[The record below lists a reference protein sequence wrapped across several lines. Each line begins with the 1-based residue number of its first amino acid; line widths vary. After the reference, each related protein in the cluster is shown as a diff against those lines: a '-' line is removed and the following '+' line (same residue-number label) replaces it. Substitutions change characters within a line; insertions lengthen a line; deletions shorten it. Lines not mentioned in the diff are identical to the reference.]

1 LRKQLPA
8 KKEVRILRYNKGK
21 KVMNKKEQ
29 RMAITRAFR
38 EKLVE
43 TQGKE
48 FSFMEDDVMLIFDF
62 IKGGV
67 VYKGL
72 EYHRGMNEVF
82 NPVSRWADGHG
93 DNTKHFA
100 YEAICDM
107 LNDELEEIRAKV
119 EEQAMFEKINK
130 GLGIAK

>member
-1 LRKQLPA
+1 
-8 KKEVRILRYNKGK
+8 
-21 KVMNKKEQ
+21 MNKKEQ

-48 FSFMEDDVMLIFDF
+48 FSLDDVMLIFDF

-93 DNTKHFA
+93 NNDKHFA

-130 GLGIAK
+130 GLGITK

>member
-1 LRKQLPA
+1 
-8 KKEVRILRYNKGK
+8 
-21 KVMNKKEQ
+21 MNKKEQ

-48 FSFMEDDVMLIFDF
+48 FRFDEDDVMLIFDF

-82 NPVSRWADGHG
+82 NPVVQWAKGHG

-107 LNDELEEIRAKV
+107 LNDELEEIKAKV
-119 EEQAMFEKINK
+119 QEQAMFEKINK

>member
-1 LRKQLPA
+1 
-8 KKEVRILRYNKGK
+8 
-21 KVMNKKEQ
+21 MNKKEQ

-48 FSFMEDDVMLIFDF
+48 FRFDEDDVMLIFEF
-62 IKGGV
+62 IKDGV

-72 EYHRGMNEVF
+72 EYHRGMHEVF
-82 NPVSRWADGHG
+82 NPVARWADGHG

-100 YEAICDM
+100 YEAICDE
-107 LNDELEEIRAKV
+107 LNDELEEIRARV
-119 EEQAMFEKINK
+119 EERQCLKKSTKA
-130 GLGIAK
+130 LGWKKV

>member
-1 LRKQLPA
+1 
-8 KKEVRILRYNKGK
+8 
-21 KVMNKKEQ
+21 MNKKEQ

-38 EKLVE
+38 AKLVE
-43 TQGKE
+43 TQGNE
-48 FSFMEDDVMLIFDF
+48 FSFDEDDVMLIFDF
-62 IKGGV
+62 IKDGV

-72 EYHRGMNEVF
+72 EYHRGLGEVF
-82 NPVSRWADGHG
+82 NPVSRCAEGHG

-100 YEAICDM
+100 YEAICDE

>member
-1 LRKQLPA
+1 LLLRT
-8 KKEVRILRYNKGK
+8 EVRILRYNKEK

-48 FSFMEDDVMLIFDF
+48 FRFDEDDVMLIFEF
-62 IKGGV
+62 IKDGV

-72 EYHRGMNEVF
+72 EYHRGMHEVF
-82 NPVSRWADGHG
+82 NPVARWADGHG

-100 YEAICDM
+100 YEAICDE
-107 LNDELEEIRAKV
+107 LNEELEEIRARV
-119 EEQAMFEKINK
+119 EEQAMFEKINT
-130 GLGIAK
+130 GLGLEKSLK

>member
-1 LRKQLPA
+1 LLPEI
-8 KKEVRILRYNKGK
+8 EVLILRYKQRK

-48 FSFMEDDVMLIFDF
+48 FSFDEDDVMLIFDF
-62 IKGGV
+62 IKGGL

>member
-1 LRKQLPA
+1 
-8 KKEVRILRYNKGK
+8 
-21 KVMNKKEQ
+21 MNKKEQ

-43 TQGKE
+43 SQGPD
-48 FSFMEDDVMLIFDF
+48 FSFMEDDVMLIFDY
-62 IKGGV
+62 KKDGT

-72 EYHRGMNEVF
+72 EYHRGMHEVF
-82 NPVSRWADGHG
+82 NPVARWAEGHG

-100 YEAICDM
+100 YEAICDE
-107 LNDELEEIRAKV
+107 LNEELEEIRARV

-130 GLGIAK
+130 GLGIQK

>member
-1 LRKQLPA
+1 LPPET
-8 KKEVRILRYNKGK
+8 EVRILRYNKGK

-48 FSFMEDDVMLIFDF
+48 FRFDEDDVMLIFEF
-62 IKGGV
+62 IKDGV

-72 EYHRGMNEVF
+72 EYHRGMHEVF
-82 NPVSRWADGHG
+82 NPVARWADGHG

-100 YEAICDM
+100 YEAICDE
-107 LNDELEEIRAKV
+107 LNEELEEIRARV

>member
-1 LRKQLPA
+1 
-8 KKEVRILRYNKGK
+8 
-21 KVMNKKEQ
+21 MNKKEQ

-48 FSFMEDDVMLIFDF
+48 FTFDEDDAMLIFEF
-62 IKGGV
+62 IRGGV

-72 EYHRGMNEVF
+72 EYHRGLGEVF
-82 NPVSRWADGHG
+82 NPVARWAEGHG

-100 YEAICDM
+100 YEAICDE

-130 GLGIAK
+130 GLGLAK

>member
-1 LRKQLPA
+1 
-8 KKEVRILRYNKGK
+8 
-21 KVMNKKEQ
+21 
-29 RMAITRAFR
+29 
-38 EKLVE
+38 
-43 TQGKE
+43 
-48 FSFMEDDVMLIFDF
+48 MLIFDF
-62 IKGGV
+62 IKDGV

-82 NPVSRWADGHG
+82 NPVRRWAEGHG

-100 YEAICDM
+100 YEAISDM

-130 GLGIAK
+130 GLGIQK

>member
-1 LRKQLPA
+1 
-8 KKEVRILRYNKGK
+8 
-21 KVMNKKEQ
+21 MNKKEQ

-38 EKLVE
+38 AKLVE
-43 TQGKE
+43 TQGNG
-48 FSFMEDDVMLIFDF
+48 FSFIEDDVMLIFDF
-62 IKGGV
+62 IKDGV
-67 VYKGL
+67 AYMGL
-72 EYHRGMNEVF
+72 EYHRGLGEVF
-82 NPVSRWADGHG
+82 NPVRRWAEGHG

-100 YEAICDM
+100 YEAICDE

>member
-1 LRKQLPA
+1 
-8 KKEVRILRYNKGK
+8 VYNKGK

-38 EKLVE
+38 TKLVE
-43 TQGKE
+43 SQGPD
-48 FSFMEDDVMLIFDF
+48 FSFDEDDVMLIFDY
-62 IKGGV
+62 KKDDT

-82 NPVSRWADGHG
+82 NPVRRWAEGHG
-93 DNTKHFA
+93 DNTRHFA

-107 LNDELEEIRAKV
+107 LNDELEEIKAKV
-119 EEQAMFEKINK
+119 QEQAMFEKINK
-130 GLGIAK
+130 GLGIQK